1 MFTAEYFENLLER
14 IERIRKSDRLF
25 YQKVG
30 DIFSTA
36 FDYNP
41 DSELA
46 FSFDEYI
53 EGKLFFAIHRK
64 SKENQ
69 YIKPCEVSLYLTE
82 DEHKGLN
89 DIVELYLDYAKRQ
102 AEESIPM
109 FMEDW
114 AYKLDGFWEFDGFD
128 IVVGPEKLFKEKE
141 RLYSEKDLYFDYD
154 DLDDDL
160 WDI

>member
-1 MFTAEYFENLLER
+1 
-14 IERIRKSDRLF
+14 
-25 YQKVG
+25 
-30 DIFSTA
+30 
-36 FDYNP
+36 
-41 DSELA
+41 
-46 FSFDEYI
+46 
-53 EGKLFFAIHRK
+53 
-64 SKENQ
+64 
-69 YIKPCEVSLYLTE
+69 
-82 DEHKGLN
+82 
-89 DIVELYLDYAKRQ
+89 
-102 AEESIPM
+102 M

>member
-46 FSFDEYI
+46 FSFEDYI
-53 EGKLFFAIHRK
+53 EGKLFFAMHRK

-82 DEHKGLN
+82 DEQKGLN

-109 FMEDW
+109 LTYMLLRLT
-114 AYKLDGFWEFDGFD
+114 KNSMN
-128 IVVGPEKLFKEKE
+128 IVTSFPVSATRATVCSVPNNGLH
-141 RLYSEKDLYFDYD
+141 R
-154 DLDDDL
+154 
-160 WDI
+160 